1 MILTIQTHQISLKS
15 QKFHLFVL
23 LEPTFSFANLI
34 LSGQDI
40 DWRQK
45 YLKPRVS
52 HAIYKWLFLTNLVPG
67 SSGR

>member
-1 MILTIQTHQISLKS
+1 MDTESSKNHQKS
-15 QKFHLFVL
+15 PVQNHLFVL
-23 LEPTFSFANLI
+23 LEQTFSFANLI

-52 HAIYKWLFLTNLVPG
+52 HAIYKWLFLTDLVPG
-67 SSGR
+67 SRR